1 MKAIN
6 EYINES
12 LRLDEAKRVNIDN
25 VIAGIRKIIKWN
37 TAENIKKLMSEYYSA
52 GDSEEF
58 DKKHW
63 EVSEEVVERIAD
75 ILSDFLNGA
84 MGVITVDELSN
95 LVADELESDSFVDD
109 IDKEDKD
116 GDWDVDACIDL
127 FNTVSMKVCKEAW
140 LI

>member
-1 MKAIN
+1 MKSIT

-12 LRLDEAKRVNIDN
+12 IRLDEAKKVRVDDILKGLD
-25 VIAGIRKIIKWN
+25 KIEKWCS
-37 TAENIKKLMSEYYSA
+37 ASNIKKLMSEYMSA
-52 GDSEEF
+52 GDAEEF
-58 DKKHW
+58 DEKHW

-75 ILSDFLNGA
+75 ILGDFLKGA

-95 LVADELESDSFVDD
+95 LVTDELEDDSLIDD

>member
-1 MKAIN
+1 MKTIN

-52 GDSEEF
+52 GDAEEF

-75 ILSDFLNGA
+75 ILSDFLKGA